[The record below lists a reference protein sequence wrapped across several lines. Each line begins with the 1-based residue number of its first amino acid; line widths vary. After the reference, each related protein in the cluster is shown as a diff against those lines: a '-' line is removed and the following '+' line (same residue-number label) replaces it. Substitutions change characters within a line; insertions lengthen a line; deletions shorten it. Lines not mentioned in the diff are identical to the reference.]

1 MTEDGIPNKMNRK
14 AVTPHCVLQRGF
26 CLLLQEGFPLKKIRV
41 FVAGASGKMGQEV
54 IRTILKH
61 DDLQLVGASDTRHQ
75 GMDVGFVVGVSR
87 VGVDIS
93 GPLDTEILRV
103 SGADVLVDFTNP
115 QSVLKNAKTAI
126 MAAVI
131 PVIGTTGLDA
141 AEIEEIRALAVKE
154 HMGAFIAPNFAIGA
168 ILMMQFARETAKYFP
183 NVDVIELHHD
193 QKLDAPSGTAIKT
206 AELMLEVREPMVQGH
221 PNEYEKIPGA
231 RGADIGGIHIHSVR
245 LPGLIAHQEVLFGGL
260 GQSLTIRHDAYSRE
274 TYMPG
279 VLMAIRKATELTELV
294 IGLENFLD

>member
-1 MTEDGIPNKMNRK
+1 
-14 AVTPHCVLQRGF
+14 
-26 CLLLQEGFPLKKIRV
+26 LKKIRV

-54 IRTILKH
+54 IRSILKQ
-61 DDLQLVGASDTRHQ
+61 DDLLLVGASAKRYQ
-75 GMDVGFVVGVSR
+75 EMDVGFVVGVPR

-115 QSVLKNAKTAI
+115 QAVLKNAKTAI
-126 MAAVI
+126 MAGVV
-131 PVIGTTGLDA
+131 PVIGTTGLSA
-141 AEIEEIRALAVKE
+141 AEIEEIRALVVKR
-154 HMGAFIAPNFAIGA
+154 HVGAFIAPNFAIGA
-168 ILMMQFARETAKYFP
+168 ILMMLFSREAAKYFP
-183 NVDVIELHHD
+183 NVDIIELHHD

-206 AELMLEVREPMVQGH
+206 AEVMSEVREPMVQGH

-260 GQSLTIRHDAYSRE
+260 GQSLTIRHDSFSRASF
-274 TYMPG
+274 MPG
-279 VLMAIRKATELTELV
+279 VMLAIRKATELTDLV

>member
-1 MTEDGIPNKMNRK
+1 MGLYDFNKNSMSISI
-14 AVTPHCVLQRGF
+14 AGTTQ
-26 CLLLQEGFPLKKIRV
+26 LLQEGFPLKKIRV

-54 IRTILKH
+54 IRSILKQ
-61 DDLQLVGASDTRHQ
+61 DDLLLVGASATRYQ
-75 GMDVGFVVGVSR
+75 EMDVGFVVGVPR

-115 QSVLKNAKTAI
+115 QAVLKNAKIAI
-126 MAAVI
+126 MAGVI

-141 AEIEEIRALAVKE
+141 AEKEEIRALVVKRQV
-154 HMGAFIAPNFAIGA
+154 GAFIAPNFAIGA
-168 ILMMQFARETAKYFP
+168 ILMMRFSKEAAKYFP
-183 NVDVIELHHD
+183 NVDIIELHHD

-206 AELMLEVREPMVQGH
+206 AEVMLEVREPMVQGH
-221 PNEYEKIPGA
+221 PNEHEKIPGA

-260 GQSLTIRHDAYSRE
+260 GQSLTIRHDSFSRE
-274 TYMPG
+274 SFMPG
-279 VLMAIRKATELTELV
+279 VMLAIRKATELTDLV
-294 IGLENFLD
+294 IGLENLLD